1 MSLTSFRSN
10 QTAVNAFLAGSL
22 AAALAWAGPA
32 GTDFPA
38 HLFQL
43 DLFLKHGFELWNNSW
58 YAGRYTFVGYSILY
72 YPLAALI
79 GIRLLAVLS
88 IAAAAA
94 AFTLLTRQTWGSSTV
109 WASRIFAL
117 VAGAS
122 MLTAAFPYG
131 LGLALALAALV
142 AVARG
147 HLLGFAGLSALAFAA
162 SPLAFLFALVVL
174 AAASLSRQRS
184 EIVKPAAVAAA
195 ISAVGVVTSRLFPDP
210 GHYPFQTSELLGVL
224 GFCVAGAALTWRVEQ
239 ARILWRFFLLYG
251 LICLISY
258 AIPSNLGGDVTR
270 LRLAAVPIAVLALA
284 LRRWRPLPLAICV
297 LALATS
303 WNVSPLAHDLLRS
316 ADDPSASAAYWQPVI
331 GFLQRSLTASYRVEV
346 VATADHW
353 EAVYVAGAG
362 IPIARGWFRQD
373 DFPENALLYG
383 HLTRASY
390 LGWLRRLGVRYVVLT
405 DAALDYSSINEAAL
419 LRSGASRLP
428 VVFRSAHAT
437 VFAVPSPEPIVTG
450 PGRPRVESLSQEA
463 ITVWLSRPGSYHLA
477 VRYSPYFTAADGC
490 VSKSSDG
497 MTELDALRA
506 GTFRI
511 GFAFSTSGA
520 LAALTSSASVCQ
532 QATR

>member
-1 MSLTSFRSN
+1 MTLTSLRSN
-10 QTAVNAFLAGSL
+10 QTAANAALAGTL

-43 DLFLKHGFELWNNSW
+43 DLFLRHGFELWNNSW
-58 YAGRYTFVGYSILY
+58 YAGRYTFVGYSLLY
-72 YPLAALI
+72 YPLAAFI

-88 IAAAAA
+88 IAAAAG
-94 AFTLLTRQTWGSSTV
+94 AFTLLTRQTWGARTV
-109 WASRIFAL
+109 WASRVFAL

-131 LGLALALAALV
+131 LGLAFALAALV
-142 AVARG
+142 AIARG
-147 HLLGFAGLSALAFAA
+147 YLLAFAGLAALAFAA

-174 AAASLSRQRS
+174 AAASLSRPRS
-184 EIVKPAAVAAA
+184 EIVKPAAVASA
-195 ISAVGVVTSRLFPDP
+195 ICAIGIVSWRLFPDP
-210 GHYPFQTSELLGVL
+210 GHYPFQPSELLGVL
-224 GFCVAGAALTWRVEQ
+224 CFCLAGAALTWRVEH

-251 LICLISY
+251 ALCIVSY

-284 LRRWRPLPLAICV
+284 LRRWRPLPLAVGV
-297 LALATS
+297 LALAIG
-303 WNVSPLAHDLLRS
+303 WNVSPLAEDLLRS
-316 ADDPSASAAYWQPVI
+316 AGDPSASSAYWQPVV
-331 GFLQRSLTASYRVEV
+331 GFLQRALTPSYRVEV

-390 LGWLRRLGVRYVVLT
+390 LAWLRRLGVRYVVLT

-419 LRSGASRLP
+419 LRSGAARLP

-437 VFAVPSPEPIVTG
+437 VFAVPSPAPIVTG
-450 PGRPRVESLSQEA
+450 PGDPRVLKLSQEA
-463 ITVWLSRPGSYHLA
+463 ITVSLSRPGSYHVA
-477 VRYSPYFTAADGC
+477 VRYSPYFAAADSC
-490 VSKSSDG
+490 ISKSSDG
-497 MTELDALRA
+497 MTELEALRA

-511 GFAFSTSGA
+511 AFAFSTAGA
-520 LAALTSSASVCQ
+520 VAALTSSRSVCDP
-532 QATR
+532 ASR

>member
-1 MSLTSFRSN
+1 VLTSFRSN
-10 QTAVNAFLAGSL
+10 QTTVNAFLAGSL

-43 DLFLKHGFELWNNSW
+43 DLFLRHGFELWNNSW
-58 YAGRYTFVGYSILY
+58 YAGRYTFVSYSILY

-94 AFTLLTRQTWGSSTV
+94 AFTLLTRQTWGSRTV
-109 WASRIFAL
+109 WASRVFAL

-142 AVARG
+142 ALARG
-147 HLLGFAGLSALAFAA
+147 HQLAFAALAALAFAA

-174 AAASLSRQRS
+174 AAASRSRPRS
-184 EIVKPAAVAAA
+184 EIVKPAAFASA
-195 ISAVGVVTSRLFPDP
+195 ICAVGVIIWRLFPDP
-210 GHYPFQTSELLGVL
+210 GRYPFQASELLGVL
-224 GFCVAGAALTWRVEQ
+224 CFCLAGAALTWRVEQ

-251 LICLISY
+251 ALCLISY

-270 LRLAAVPIAVLALA
+270 LRLAAVPIAVLTLA
-284 LRRWRPLPLAICV
+284 LRRWRPLPLAVGV
-297 LALATS
+297 LALAIG
-303 WNVSPLAHDLLRS
+303 WNVSPLAHDLAAS
-316 ADDPSASAAYWQPVI
+316 ADDPSASSAYWQPVI
-331 GFLQRSLTASYRVEV
+331 GFLRRSLTPSYRVEV

-390 LGWLRRLGVRYVVLT
+390 LAWLRGLGVRYVVLT
-405 DAALDYSSINEAAL
+405 DAALDYSSIHEAAL

-437 VFAVPSPEPIVTG
+437 VFAVPSPDPIVTG
-450 PGRPRVESLSQEA
+450 PGSPRVERLSQEA
-463 ITVWLSRPGSYHLA
+463 ITVSLTRPGFYHLA
-477 VRYSPYFTAADGC
+477 VRYSPYFTAPDTC
-490 VSKSSDG
+490 ISKSSDD
-497 MTELDALRA
+497 MTELEALRA

-511 GFAFSTSGA
+511 AFTFSTSGA
-520 LAALTSSASVCQ
+520 LAALTSSRSVCHA
-532 QATR
+532 ATS